1 MSARLFLK
9 PSKPGL
15 IVRHPRTH
23 RVLPEGGAWVSDNQ
37 FYRRRIA
44 AGDAVQ
50 ATPPQAATP
59 PAPPAIAGAVGKV
72 KEPE

>member
-1 MSARLFLK
+1 MSKRLFLK
-9 PSKPGL
+9 PSNPGL

-23 RVLPEGGAWVSDNQ
+23 RVLPESGAWVPDNQ

-50 ATPPQAATP
+50 VTPPQAATP
-59 PAPPAIAGAVGKV
+59 SAPPAIASAVGTV